1 MKLQANEARAN
12 FADTLNR
19 VAYGGERIVIHRRGR
34 EVAALI
40 SLEDFALLEALE
52 DRLDLEEAHA
62 AMAAAKAAGEE
73 PIEWE
78 TARLELLE

>member
-1 MKLQANEARAN
+1 MKLKANEARAN
-12 FADTLNR
+12 FADTLNK

-34 EVAALI
+34 DVAAII

-52 DRLDLEEAHA
+52 DRLDVEEALA
-62 AMAAAKAAGEE
+62 AIAAAKAAGEE

-78 TARLELLE
+78 KARLELLE

>member
-52 DRLDLEEAHA
+52 ERLDVEEALA
-62 AMAAAKAAGEE
+62 AIAAAKAAGEE

-78 TARLELLE
+78 KARLELLE